1 MVGKSFFLD
10 FLVKVGAE
18 GMRKHIKLNRYGI
31 QLVESKHSE
40 KDIVEPHHHQ
50 IYQILYAMEDDGE
63 ITIDDNVYPFSQ
75 DYVSFIS
82 PYSAHAIKAR
92 TKLVVLII
100 EFGVSALG
108 EDIQKHLLEEFF
120 SQSDLIKLNPIEAG
134 EVRRLL
140 RKMLYEQS
148 LGEPLNY
155 TAIKV
160 YLAELLFILSRSQDE
175 PAIPDANALRANR
188 LRKYID
194 TNYFNVMNANELS
207 SKLGVSSRYVNSIFK
222 EHYNMT
228 PLQYLNMVRLEK
240 AKKILTET
248 DNDIVSICFEVGFE
262 SLSTFY
268 RTFKHATGTSPNR
281 FREINNYSSGT
292 IHKMDDD

>member
-1 MVGKSFFLD
+1 MVGRSFFLD
-10 FLVKVGAE
+10 FLVRVGAE

-100 EFGVSALG
+100 EFGVGALG

-120 SQSDLIKLNPIEAG
+120 SQ
-134 EVRRLL
+134 
-140 RKMLYEQS
+140 
-148 LGEPLNY
+148 
-155 TAIKV
+155 
-160 YLAELLFILSRSQDE
+160 
-175 PAIPDANALRANR
+175 
-188 LRKYID
+188 
-194 TNYFNVMNANELS
+194 
-207 SKLGVSSRYVNSIFK
+207 
-222 EHYNMT
+222 
-228 PLQYLNMVRLEK
+228 
-240 AKKILTET
+240 
-248 DNDIVSICFEVGFE
+248 
-262 SLSTFY
+262 
-268 RTFKHATGTSPNR
+268 
-281 FREINNYSSGT
+281 
-292 IHKMDDD
+292 